1 MINKDADRQQRV
13 APRVSTNPFHAPAV
27 AIQYES
33 WYSGPGRHAD
43 DLEKRLLGKLL
54 AGFPQARSVIDI
66 GCGTGHFTR
75 WAKSMGLEVTGL
87 DASKAMLAEAR
98 RLGSAEYVEGDA
110 LDLPLG
116 DRGFDLAMIV
126 TTLEFVAD
134 PLRALS
140 EAARVARQGLLL
152 GALNRHSL
160 VARGYRA
167 SGKSLWHS
175 AHFFTPWQ
183 LSQLV
188 RQAAGP
194 RLRRLYWRTTL
205 WPLPLVHDLPLPW
218 GGFIGLAA
226 QLEGP

>member
-1 MINKDADRQQRV
+1 MQHQ
-13 APRVSTNPFHAPAV
+13 APSTPNPFEAPAV
-27 AIQYES
+27 AARYED
-33 WYSGPGRHAD
+33 WYSGPGCHAD
-43 DLEKRLLGKLL
+43 DLERRLLGKLL

-75 WAKSMGLEVTGL
+75 WAGNKGLTATGL

-98 RLGSAEYVEGDA
+98 RLDGVEYLEGNA
-110 LDLPLG
+110 LELPFG
-116 DRGFDLAMIV
+116 DRAFDLAMLV

-152 GALNRHSL
+152 GVLNRHSL

-175 AHFFTPWQ
+175 AHFFTPWE

-188 RQAAGP
+188 RQAAET
-194 RLRRLYWRTTL
+194 RLRRLSWRTTL
-205 WPLPLVHDLPLPW
+205 WPLPLVRDLPLPW